1 MNLYIVASLLSI
13 PLETKSNQIEYVDKS
28 SMLVGYDCNNPTEIK
43 TYSYDEV
50 LDCNE
55 EADSH
60 GVTTTEDTHFQIL
73 QKKLQSKN
81 NWWHVPGVQI
91 NQEQLLRTL

>member
-1 MNLYIVASLLSI
+1 
-13 PLETKSNQIEYVDKS
+13 
-28 SMLVGYDCNNPTEIK
+28 MLVGYDCNNPSEIK

-55 EADSH
+55 DSDSH

-73 QKKLQSKN
+73 QKTPK
-81 NWWHVPGVQI
+81 
-91 NQEQLLRTL
+91 

>member
-1 MNLYIVASLLSI
+1 MKLYIVATLLSI
-13 PLETKSNQIEYVDKS
+13 LQEIKSNQIEYVDKS

>member
-13 PLETKSNQIEYVDKS
+13 PLEIKSNQIEYVDKS
-28 SMLVGYDCNNPTEIK
+28 STLVGYDCNNPTEIK

-60 GVTTTEDTHFQIL
+60 GMTTTEDTNFQIL
-73 QKKLQSKN
+73 
-81 NWWHVPGVQI
+81 HFY
-91 NQEQLLRTL
+91 TLDNDVYNLECRIYK